1 MATEKPSAGT
11 RTASDRDLF
20 SAMYEFQETSL
31 GPLRLF
37 GEAMLTWSTEMGAEV
52 TRFLSDRLREDARTQ
67 HEILHCRDPE
77 ALQDIQ
83 LRFLKKALE
92 DYTAETGRIV
102 ELGQSALDRTAG
114 ATGKGS

>member
-1 MATEKPSAGT
+1 MTGEKPSAGT
-11 RTASDRDLF
+11 RTASDKDPL

-52 TRFLSDRLREDARTQ
+52 TGFLSDRLREDARTQ

-77 ALQDIQ
+77 ALQAIQ
-83 LRFLKKALE
+83 MRFMRKALE

-102 ELGQSALDRTAG
+102 ELSQSLIDRISDGTA
-114 ATGKGS
+114 KPS